1 MYISKIILSI
11 FMSSILFISCKDKK
25 KIEPEPEEYFSFYAD
40 GEYFNYPQ
48 IKGLGFGGTGQ
59 TLEAYGAGTAGYII
73 RGYSED
79 NPIASGGISIYIQG
93 GQIPNQ
99 DTIILDGISN
109 SAGLSD
115 FKIQSN
121 NFEIYPPLNGKVI
134 FTIRTNKK
142 LEGSF
147 EFDAYHINYDG
158 NGGSTITDTIIHI
171 TNGKFAIIPTIK

>member
-11 FMSSILFISCKDKK
+11 FMSSIFFMSCKDKK

-59 TLEAYGAGTAGYII
+59 TLKAWGAGTAGYII
-73 RGYSED
+73 RGYSEE
-79 NPIASGGISIYIQG
+79 NSIASGAITIYIFG

-99 DTIILDGISN
+99 DTIILDGGPN
-109 SAGLSD
+109 DAVLAD
-115 FKIQSN
+115 FKYQSSN
-121 NFEIYPPLNGKVI
+121 YVIEPPLSGKVI
-134 FTIRTNKK
+134 FSQRNNNK
-142 LEGSF
+142 LIGSF
-147 EFDAYHINYDG
+147 EFNAFHVTYENNVRIV
-158 NGGSTITDTIIHI
+158 TDSIIQI